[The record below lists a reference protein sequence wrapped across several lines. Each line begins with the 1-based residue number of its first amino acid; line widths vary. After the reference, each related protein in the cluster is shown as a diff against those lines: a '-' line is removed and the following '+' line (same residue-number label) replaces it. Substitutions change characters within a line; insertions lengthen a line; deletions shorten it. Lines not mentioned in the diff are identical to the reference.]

1 MGHAFLFFQKLSGIG
16 GAQTGKLGVSAE
28 TGFRRA
34 AVSIVAHELHRT
46 GRVRETDG
54 LCAEKWSDP
63 WQSSRIRT
71 VTASRTRTASSSR
84 RSRSSVSSRHRT
96 ARTRIRAIGMTI
108 AAVAAADKA
117 FT

>member
-16 GAQTGKLGVSAE
+16 GAQTGKLRVSAE

-54 LCAEKWSDP
+54 LCAEKWSGP
-63 WQSSRIRT
+63 MAKQQNQNC
-71 VTASRTRTASSSR
+71 
-84 RSRSSVSSRHRT
+84 HRQQNQNRQQQQ
-96 ARTRIRAIGMTI
+96 AQQKQRQQQAQNCQNQNQGDRDDDCGCGCGR
-108 AAVAAADKA
+108 
-117 FT
+117 

>member
-71 VTASRTRTASSSR
+71 VTASSSR